1 MISTFQ
7 LPMPPSINHYY
18 GHCVTRDKKPRIYI
32 MPKGLWYRQQVYFL
46 TMPKGLWYRQQVYF
60 LTANKIKKLDNP
72 FWDVPLYAYIKF
84 FPRYTGRDID
94 NPLKCL
100 FDALT
105 KNHIWKDDKQV
116 KKLFICW
123 HDKSCSKNNL
133 EISICND
140 KSEYYKFLQDKIM
153 EDETSIIQPCVTE
166 KMRIK

>member
-32 MPKGLWYRQQVYFL
+32 
-46 TMPKGLWYRQQVYF
+46 MPKGLWYRQQVYF

-100 FDALT
+100 FDA
-105 KNHIWKDDKQV
+105 DSS
-116 KKLFICW
+116 KKFKMPSFI
-123 HDKSCSKNNL
+123 
-133 EISICND
+133 
-140 KSEYYKFLQDKIM
+140 SELATID
-153 EDETSIIQPCVTE
+153 SIICILFSSTRVLTFAT
-166 KMRIK
+166 

>member
-32 MPKGLWYRQQVYFL
+32 
-46 TMPKGLWYRQQVYF
+46 MPKGLWYRQQVYF

-140 KSEYYKFLQDKIM
+140 KSEYYRFLLNKIM
-153 EDETSIIQPCVTE
+153 EDEDAIIQPYITE